1 MIIVLTHES
10 FYPDADAHVKAL
22 VEAVLQCDPSQRI
35 AIKPHPRSD
44 KADYYQAM
52 FPRILFLDSKV
63 SMELYLPLVKERATR
78 VLYEYVDPIRG
89 GRQGRGWPFDEPLT
103 AMSLFALLE
112 DVDGVERVDEVLLFE
127 YDLRN
132 NERLGFGKTAVRLA
146 PDSLFLSSN
155 HQVVVT

>member
-1 MIIVLTHES
+1 MEE
-10 FYPDADAHVKAL
+10 
-22 VEAVLQCDPSQRI
+22 VEIGTP
-35 AIKPHPRSD
+35 
-44 KADYYQAM
+44 YYQGISVAALIKAR
-52 FPRILFLDSKV
+52 PGRP
-63 SMELYLPLVKERATR
+63 LPLVKERATR

-146 PDSLFLSSN
+146 PDSLFLYSN